1 MSKNLAPSV
10 AYARIQT
17 RRLDESAQ
25 FAVNFVGLDLTKTS
39 STERGFRTDARRR
52 SIMFFCDDADESSIG
67 IELADDESF
76 SEASTRLAAQGFETS
91 EGSDSECKRRLV
103 GRLLKTRDASGN
115 RIELVIR
122 QEFSARRVS
131 PGEAG
136 IVGFQGVGMRSI
148 DLAGDLRFWTKAI
161 GARISDRVGD
171 IAYLG
176 LDARHH
182 RIALYPSRRRGIF
195 NLALEVESEDL
206 VMQNAYRLQA
216 RQVRMA
222 QGPGREPASGQTFLH
237 FKGPDD
243 ILFSYVSGMRLYEE
257 PYPRPRQFALSEESL
272 CLWGSVCTEIPEL
285 RTDAKVGN

>member
-1 MSKNLAPSV
+1 MSKILAHSV
-10 AYARIQT
+10 AYARIRAQ
-17 RRLDESAQ
+17 RLEESAR
-25 FAVNFVGLDLTKTS
+25 FAANFAGLELAETT

-52 SIMFFCDDADESSIG
+52 SIMFFCDDAEDSSIG

-76 SEASTRLAAQGFETS
+76 SQASTRLEAQGFETS
-91 EGSDSECKRRLV
+91 EGSNSECNRRLV
-103 GRLLKTRDASGN
+103 GRLLKTRDVSGN

-122 QEFSARRVS
+122 QECSARRFS

-136 IVGFQGVGMRSI
+136 IVGLQGVGMRSV
-148 DLAGDLRFWTKAI
+148 DLEGDLRFWTKAI

-171 IAYLG
+171 ITYLG

-182 RIALYPSRRRGIF
+182 RIALYPSRRKGIF

-206 VMQNAYRLQA
+206 VMQNAYRLQG
-216 RQVRMA
+216 RQVRLA

-243 ILFSYVSGMRLYEE
+243 ILFSYVSGMRLFEE
-257 PYPRPRQFALSEESL
+257 PYPRPRQFARSDESL
-272 CLWGSVCTEIPEL
+272 CLWGSVCKEIPEL
-285 RTDAKVGN
+285 RADAKVGN